1 MCINCILHFT
11 AEKLLILI
19 NCIVVI
25 CISVS
30 ITFSRLVFLKEK
42 WNFARA
48 GNSRD
53 IFLFWKLMSL
63 SAEPNYGAPFVPL
76 AISRIGPVYFV
87 CYSGGG
93 HANRIWCLVNS
104 FKHFVIED
112 APRAGALATGLIKCP
127 AAP

>member
-1 MCINCILHFT
+1 
-11 AEKLLILI
+11 
-19 NCIVVI
+19 
-25 CISVS
+25 
-30 ITFSRLVFLKEK
+30 
-42 WNFARA
+42 
-48 GNSRD
+48 
-53 IFLFWKLMSL
+53 MSL

-112 APRAGALATGLIKCP
+112 APLAWRACDGPNQVSCRYLNVDFFILSNCTQFPDILSFIYIVNNGEEATCADRKCKF
-127 AAP
+127 AFLSCCLRNLLVLGKLREN